1 LVAAAVLRGAVFVA
15 AVLAAAVAGAAAA
28 PAALRVVVPLAG
40 AVRVAA
46 AFVAGALVVVV
57 VAAGFVAGAAFVAVA
72 VFVVAG
78 LVAVALAAVFA
89 AGLAAVF
96 VADERVDVETDAA
109 AFLVV
114 LVAAA
119 TPEALAS
126 MATGMPCSP
135 SARRTTRPRA
145 AFTSAARM
153 ASATSAPVTEPAVRP
168 LRTRDC
174 RALWENSGGSALVSG
189 VFVDTGDTD
198 YLSSRMAAG
207 RGHAER
213 APGAAGKVLC
223 DTASVGRIVLGWGW

>member
-1 LVAAAVLRGAVFVA
+1 
-15 AVLAAAVAGAAAA
+15 
-28 PAALRVVVPLAG
+28 
-40 AVRVAA
+40 VAA
-46 AFVAGALVVVV
+46 AFVAGALVVVL
-57 VAAGFVAGAAFVAVA
+57 AAAVFVAGAAFVAVA